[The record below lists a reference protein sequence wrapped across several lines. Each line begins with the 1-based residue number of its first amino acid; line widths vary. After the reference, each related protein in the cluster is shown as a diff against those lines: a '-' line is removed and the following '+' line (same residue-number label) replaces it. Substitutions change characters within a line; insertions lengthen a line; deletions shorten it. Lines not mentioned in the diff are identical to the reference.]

1 MQTRNMMRQAMLSL
15 VGVGLLTLVGCGST
29 YVATS
34 QLSGTNEAPNPVTT
48 NASGTAT
55 ATLDGNDLTVTGA
68 FTGLQSDLMDVAGS
82 SAHVHKGAAGTA
94 GPVVFALTVTSTD
107 KRNGT
112 FTGTKSLNSEE
123 QTDFRNGLFYVNV
136 HTTTNQGGEIR
147 GQLVP
152 VQQ

>member
-1 MQTRNMMRQAMLSL
+1 MRQAMLSL

-48 NASGTAT
+48 SAAGTAT
-55 ATLDGNDLTVTGA
+55 ATLDGNDLVVTGG
-68 FTGLQSDLMDVAGS
+68 FNGLQSDLMDVAGS

-94 GPVVFALTVTSTD
+94 GPVIFALTVTSTD

-112 FTGTKSLNSEE
+112 FTGTKSLTSEE
-123 QTDFRNGLFYVNV
+123 QTDFRNGLYYVNV
-136 HTTTNQGGEIR
+136 HTTANQGGEIR
-147 GQLVP
+147 GQFVP
-152 VQQ
+152 LQQ

>member
-1 MQTRNMMRQAMLSL
+1 MHMRDMKRSAMLSL

-34 QLSGTNEAPNPVTT
+34 QLTGTNEAPNPVTT
-48 NASGTAT
+48 SAAGTAT
-55 ATLDGNDLTVTGA
+55 ATLDGNDLVVTGG
-68 FTGLQSDLMDVAGS
+68 FNGLQSDLMDVAGS
-82 SAHVHKGAAGTA
+82 PAHVHRGAAGTA

-112 FTGTKSLNSEE
+112 FTGTKSLTSEE
-123 QTDFRNGLFYVNV
+123 QADFRNGLFYVNV
-136 HTTTNQGGEIR
+136 HTTTHQGGEIR
-147 GQLVP
+147 GQFVP